1 MPVRVEMKPLVEPP
15 PGREAAHPQPDM
27 EGIGP
32 ETVLRELENILASH
46 YFQHAGRCKQFLRYV
61 VEHKLEGRQEKLK
74 ERTIGTE
81 VFQRPPGYATGEDP
95 VVRVQAGEVRR
106 RLEQYYQT
114 AAEDSALRIELPV
127 GSYSPVFHRRAAAA
141 PAVQPAPRP
150 PSEPALKAGHSR
162 PLLRFSVLALVLILA
177 AALTGYIVHR
187 WAFQRSTLEQFWN
200 PVFATRQPLLICVA
214 KPIAYRPNEDIY
226 RLYSRNHP
234 GAFRNE
240 AERAN
245 NALPLD
251 PDTKLTW
258 GDLFIYT
265 DYGVAAGDVY
275 AATAVSSLMGKIDKP
290 SQLRIGSNYSYADL
304 RNSPAVVIGGFNNKW
319 TMQLTSNLHFSF
331 IEDNQDYSIRERI
344 PNGRVWHTRYG
355 AQGET
360 LEDFGIVTRLLDSKT
375 GQFTV
380 TAAGIGPKGTEAAG
394 AFISNAQ
401 YLQEGL
407 RAAPANWQTGNLEIV
422 VQTTVTDSVAG
433 PPHAIAAFYW

>member
-1 MPVRVEMKPLVEPP
+1 MKPLVEPP
-15 PGREAAHPQPDM
+15 PSRETAHPQPEM
-27 EGIGP
+27 EEVSREG
-32 ETVLRELENILASH
+32 VLRELESILASH

-61 VEHKLEGRQEKLK
+61 VEHKLEGHQEKLK

-114 AAEDSALRIELPV
+114 AAEDSAIRIELPV
-127 GSYSPVFHRRAAAA
+127 GSYSPVFHRRAVSASPAA
-141 PAVQPAPRP
+141 PRRGVEPEPQTQRRTRP
-150 PSEPALKAGHSR
+150 KLLFFALA
-162 PLLRFSVLALVLILA
+162 LALVAIA
-177 AALTGYIVHR
+177 AVTAFAVHR
-187 WAFQRSTLEQFWN
+187 WAFQRSARERFWN

-214 KPIAYRPNEDIY
+214 KPIAYRPNEDVY
-226 RLYSRNHP
+226 RLYSRSHP
-234 GAFRNE
+234 GTFRNE
-240 AERAN
+240 ADRAN
-245 NALPLD
+245 NPLPLD
-251 PDTKLTW
+251 PDTRLTW

-290 SQLRIGSNYSYADL
+290 SQLRIGPNYNYADL

-355 AQGET
+355 PQGET

-375 GQFTV
+375 GQFTI

-394 AFISNAQ
+394 EFISNAQ
-401 YLQEGL
+401 YLEEGL
-407 RAAPANWQTGNLEIV
+407 SAAPANWQNGNLEIV
-422 VQTTVTDSVAG
+422 IQTTVTDSVAG
-433 PPHAIAAFYW
+433 PPHAVAAFYW

>member
-1 MPVRVEMKPLVEPP
+1 MKPLVEPP
-15 PGREAAHPQPDM
+15 PAHGATPPQPDT
-27 EGIGP
+27 EGVSR
-32 ETVLRELENILASH
+32 EAVLRELEHILGSH
-46 YFQHAGRCKQFLRYV
+46 YFHHAGRCKQFLRYV
-61 VEHKLEGRQEKLK
+61 VEHKLEGHQDKLK

-114 AAEDSALRIELPV
+114 ATEDSPIRIELPV
-127 GSYSPVFHRRAAAA
+127 GSYSPVFQRRAPAAQVSQA
-141 PAVQPAPRP
+141 PTRPVREPAPHPGRG
-150 PSEPALKAGHSR
+150 SAILTYFALT
-162 PLLRFSVLALVLILA
+162 LVLIA
-177 AALTGYIVHR
+177 VAGLTAYAVHR
-187 WAFQRSTLEQFWN
+187 WAFQRSAVAQFWN

-214 KPIAYRPNEDIY
+214 KPVAYRPNEDTY

-234 GAFRNE
+234 GTFKTE
-240 AERAN
+240 ADRAN
-245 NALPLD
+245 NPLPLD

-290 SQLRIGSNYSYADL
+290 SQLRIGSNYTYADL

-331 IEDNQDYSIRERI
+331 VEDNQDYSIRERI

-355 AQGET
+355 PQGET
-360 LEDFGIVTRLLDSKT
+360 LEDFGLVTRQLDSKT
-375 GQFTV
+375 GQFTI
-380 TAAGIGPKGTEAAG
+380 TAAGIGPKGTQAAG
-394 AFISNAQ
+394 EFISNAL
-401 YLQEGL
+401 YLEDGL

-433 PPHAIAAFYW
+433 PPHAVAAYYW